1 MCRNI
6 RKTGETQDVLLD
18 PEHKEI
24 YTDSEGSQDGQGD
37 KSSSKVKKGR
47 KGCGVTMMK
56 YMNRK
61 HPGKGNGNSD
71 VDEDEDQQSMRKIE
85 GT

>member
-1 MCRNI
+1 
-6 RKTGETQDVLLD
+6 
-18 PEHKEI
+18 
-24 YTDSEGSQDGQGD
+24 
-37 KSSSKVKKGR
+37 
-47 KGCGVTMMK
+47 MMK

-71 VDEDEDQQSMRKIE
+71 VDEDEDQQSMGKIE